1 VDAAAEGFEAVVLD
15 DLTRAVFPD
24 RRAEV
29 DGELRRAGVRLASS
43 AELRAA

>member
-1 VDAAAEGFEAVVLD
+1 VLD

-29 DGELRRAGVRLASS
+29 DAQLDAAGVV
-43 AELRAA
+43 RAASRDLHA